1 MQSSKCLYC
10 LGRTDTP
17 EPACT
22 CGDTAIDVLLRDGYR
37 RCDIPAC
44 NCKSW
49 HRPRPSYNGI
59 SVTLRWEENDIYD
72 SYDLAWG
79 PLKFAEVNFSPR
91 GNNWTVYIVTGRHT
105 FEFVGNYNYLEEAK
119 ERAEQLVK
127 ELSDSLKQNMMQSV
141 L

>member
-1 MQSSKCLYC
+1 MTSSKCLYC

-37 RCDIPAC
+37 RSDSPAC

-49 HRPRPSYNGI
+49 HRPWPQDGLR
-59 SVTLRWEENDIYD
+59 VTLKWVYNAQYAA
-72 SYDLAWG
+72 YDLVLG
-79 PLKFAEVNFSPR
+79 PLKFAEIAYS
-91 GNNWTVYIVTGRHT
+91 GGSKNWVVYIASSRDVCN
-105 FEFVGNYNYLEEAK
+105 FVGNYNDLDEAK

-127 ELSDSLKQNMMQSV
+127 DMI
-141 L
+141 